1 MTTVERKIYSVRE
14 LTEKIKSLLEET
26 YPFIWIQGEISNF
39 KKPASGHYY
48 FTLKDD
54 AAQIS
59 AVMFRGQ
66 NKNLKFMPEDGMS
79 IIGFGRVS
87 VYSPRGAYQ
96 IILEYLEP
104 AGAGA
109 LQAAFEQLK
118 AKLSN
123 EGLFDPAYKK
133 PLPLLPQKICLIT
146 SATGSVVH
154 DMIRVMNRRFPNL
167 HLEILPVSVQ
177 GEKAVSDIVAALSIL
192 NERQDAG
199 LSVDLAILAR
209 GGGSLEDLWP
219 FNDETVAR
227 AIFASNVPIVSAV
240 GHETDYT
247 IADFVADLRA
257 PTPSAAAE
265 IVVPVKTEL
274 LERRDQLVRRL
285 SSGMTRLIHDRQRHI
300 RQLTERLVHPRRRLD
315 DLRLRLDDISTR
327 LYGAFQRRLDLQK
340 ERLEWRHQRL
350 FNNSPGVL
358 LQAGKSELSRLTG
371 QLNAAARGLVQNK
384 LMRVKALNAQLSALN
399 PAAVLD
405 RGYSITRR
413 PAKADTDQTIIKD
426 AAGVA
431 IGERLE
437 ILLARGRL
445 ICSVE
450 GKKED
455 GQKKDI

>member
-14 LTEKIKSLLEET
+14 LTGKIKSLLEET

-39 KKPASGHYY
+39 KVPASGHYY

-54 AAQIS
+54 AAQIR

-66 NKNLKFMPEDGMS
+66 NRNLKFMPEDGMS

-118 AKLSN
+118 AKLSE

-167 HLEILPVSVQ
+167 HLEILPVAVQ
-177 GEKAVSDIVAALSIL
+177 GDKAVSDIVSAISIL

-199 LSVDLAILAR
+199 LSIDLAILAR

-219 FNDETVAR
+219 FNAEEVAR

-274 LERRDQLVRRL
+274 LERRSQVVRRL
-285 SSGMTRLIHDRQRHI
+285 SSAMTRLINDRRRHV
-300 RQLTERLVHPRRRLD
+300 RQLADRLVHPKRRLD
-315 DLRLRLDDISTR
+315 DLRLRLDDLSGR

-350 FNNSPGVL
+350 FNNSPAVL
-358 LQAGKSELSRLTG
+358 LQARKSELSRLTG
-371 QLNAAARGLVQNK
+371 QLNAAAHSLVQNK
-384 LMRVKALNAQLSALN
+384 ALRVKALNAQLSALS

-413 PAKADTDQTIIKD
+413 PAEGNTNQTIIKD
-426 AAGVA
+426 AAAVA
-431 IGERLE
+431 IGQRLE
-437 ILLARGRL
+437 ILLARGKL

-450 GKKED
+450 EKQED